1 MIRTILKIRIL
12 IIFAKDFFKSNIKYL
27 KLNTMYPEEMVKP
40 MRAELADAGFQE
52 LHTAAAV
59 QNAMKADG
67 TTLVVVNSVCGCAA
81 RNARPG
87 AIMSLDNTKKPDHLV
102 TVFAGVD
109 SEAVTSAREFMFP
122 FPPSSPSI
130 ALFKNGE
137 LVHMLE
143 RHHIEGRPAE
153 LIAENLKDA
162 YTEFC

>member
-1 MIRTILKIRIL
+1 MFLIRQPT
-12 IIFAKDFFKSNIKYL
+12 L
-27 KLNTMYPEEMVKP
+27 KLCNFAPLLNLKLQTMYPEEMVKP
-40 MRAELADAGFQE
+40 MRAELADAGFEE
-52 LHTAAAV
+52 LYSAGAV
-59 QNAMKADG
+59 ENAVKQQG

-87 AIMSLDNTKKPDHLV
+87 VKMSLYNVKRPTHLA

-109 SEAVTSAREFMFP
+109 KDAVDAARELMFP

-130 ALFKNGE
+130 ALFKDGE

-153 LIAENLKDA
+153 IIAENLKDA
-162 YTEFC
+162 FNEYC

>member
-1 MIRTILKIRIL
+1 
-12 IIFAKDFFKSNIKYL
+12 
-27 KLNTMYPEEMVKP
+27 MYPEEMVKP
-40 MRAELADAGFQE
+40 MRAELSDAGFQD
-52 LHTAAAV
+52 LYS
-59 QNAMKADG
+59 ADTVEQAISKEG

-87 AIMSLDNTKKPDHLV
+87 AKMSLENVKKPSNLV

-109 SEAVTSAREFMFP
+109 EEAVDKAREHMFP
-122 FPPSSPSI
+122 FPPSSPCM
-130 ALFKNGE
+130 ALFKDGE

-162 YTEFC
+162 YNEFC

>member
-1 MIRTILKIRIL
+1 
-12 IIFAKDFFKSNIKYL
+12 
-27 KLNTMYPEEMVKP
+27 
-40 MRAELADAGFQE
+40 MRAELTDAGFQD
-52 LHTAAAV
+52 LYTAEDV
-59 QNAMKADG
+59 ENALAKEG

-87 AIMSLDNTKKPDHLV
+87 AKMSLENSKKPDNLI

-109 SEAVTSAREFMFP
+109 KEAVDAARQHMFP
-122 FPPSSPSI
+122 FPPSSPSM

-162 YTEFC
+162 FNEYC